1 MYKILIIATYRS
13 TVLKST
19 GVISMR
25 PGQTRTCEVRRVA
38 TIKIE
43 VATKNYLGNSMNPI
57 FVVEFHM
64 TRISII
70 ETMQLKW
77 L

>member
-19 GVISMR
+19 GVMR

-43 VATKNYLGNSMNPI
+43 KNYTKNYLGNSMNPI

>member
-19 GVISMR
+19 GVMR
-25 PGQTRTCEVRRVA
+25 PGQTRTCEVCRVS
-38 TIKIE
+38 TIKID